1 MCVDLKSGFDL
12 LESKGPAQ
20 ETISSEVAPRHANA
34 IAMEGFER
42 FAWKG
47 ILRAK
52 GRNARK

>member
-47 ILRAK
+47 ILRAN